1 MDKATE
7 IFANDP
13 LLPAAARFAAARP
26 SLGPVALMRR
36 LGIGRKRAG
45 LLLDAL
51 DDTRVLIGP
60 GHRAAWRVNPHAW
73 GKLNQKRNAD
83 QPQGSNNE

>member
-1 MDKATE
+1 MSNTTE
-7 IFANDP
+7 TRANDP
-13 LLPAAARFAAARP
+13 LMPAAARFAAARP

-36 LGIGRKRAG
+36 FDIGRRRAG

-51 DDTRVLIGP
+51 DDARVLIGP

-73 GKLNQKRNAD
+73 GKLNQKCNAD
-83 QPQGSNNE
+83 QQQGSDNE